1 MRHRENL
8 VYGRFAGGRS
18 HSSARYDDAETQESA
33 SNHWSS
39 SENNASNAWNV
50 NFNSSNV
57 NNNNKYNSNSVRPV
71 AACADFPYLRDSV
84 IDAYLDCL
92 HHKRTSKQA
101 VEYMSIAY
109 VDLNV
114 LAKEIYD
121 RTYTIGVS
129 TCFMVKYPKYREVF
143 AASFRDRIVHHWIC
157 MRLNPLFEFEHAR
170 LGNVSHNCRKGFGS
184 IYSIREVANAM
195 RRISCNYR
203 KEAWVYKGDM
213 DSFYMR
219 IPKPLLWQRLEAFIN
234 AKYDFHD
241 KDLLLWLTKMVV
253 FHSPEK
259 NCILNS
265 PPDMWRNLKPSKSLF
280 RTDDDKG
287 IPIGNLTTQLFA
299 NFYMAQMDEKAKEL
313 FSGLNYHYVRFVDD
327 FVIICDDKK
336 QMLQRVRTLEDYIE
350 KELHLKV
357 HKDKKY
363 CQLVS
368 HGVSY
373 VGAFIKNGRTY
384 LSSRTL
390 ARFKERIV
398 GFNRILD
405 KDVVTIFDLTRIE
418 CVVNSYLGFC
428 VRHRTYRKRRK
439 YICMFVPSFWKYFYV
454 KGHYQSIH
462 IKKKITK
469 NYISA

>member
-1 MRHRENL
+1 ML
-8 VYGRFAGGRS
+8 
-18 HSSARYDDAETQESA
+18 
-33 SNHWSS
+33 
-39 SENNASNAWNV
+39 
-50 NFNSSNV
+50 
-57 NNNNKYNSNSVRPV
+57 
-71 AACADFPYLRDSV
+71 
-84 IDAYLDCL
+84 
-92 HHKRTSKQA
+92 
-101 VEYMSIAY
+101 IAY

-129 TCFMVKYPKYREVF
+129 TCFMVKYPKYSEVF

-170 LGNVSHNCRKGFGS
+170 LGNVSHNCRK
-184 IYSIREVANAM
+184 
-195 RRISCNYR
+195 
-203 KEAWVYKGDM
+203 
-213 DSFYMR
+213 
-219 IPKPLLWQRLEAFIN
+219 
-234 AKYDFHD
+234 
-241 KDLLLWLTKMVV
+241 
-253 FHSPEK
+253 
-259 NCILNS
+259 
-265 PPDMWRNLKPSKSLF
+265 
-280 RTDDDKG
+280 
-287 IPIGNLTTQLFA
+287 
-299 NFYMAQMDEKAKEL
+299 
-313 FSGLNYHYVRFVDD
+313 
-327 FVIICDDKK
+327 
-336 QMLQRVRTLEDYIE
+336 
-350 KELHLKV
+350 
-357 HKDKKY
+357 
-363 CQLVS
+363 
-368 HGVSY
+368 
-373 VGAFIKNGRTY
+373 AFIKNGRTY

>member
-1 MRHRENL
+1 ML
-8 VYGRFAGGRS
+8 
-18 HSSARYDDAETQESA
+18 
-33 SNHWSS
+33 
-39 SENNASNAWNV
+39 
-50 NFNSSNV
+50 
-57 NNNNKYNSNSVRPV
+57 
-71 AACADFPYLRDSV
+71 
-84 IDAYLDCL
+84 
-92 HHKRTSKQA
+92 
-101 VEYMSIAY
+101 IAY

-121 RTYTIGVS
+121 RTYTIVVS

-184 IYSIREVANAM
+184 IYSIHEVANAM

-203 KEAWVYKGDM
+203 KEAWVYK
-213 DSFYMR
+213 
-219 IPKPLLWQRLEAFIN
+219 
-234 AKYDFHD
+234 
-241 KDLLLWLTKMVV
+241 
-253 FHSPEK
+253 
-259 NCILNS
+259 
-265 PPDMWRNLKPSKSLF
+265 
-280 RTDDDKG
+280 
-287 IPIGNLTTQLFA
+287 
-299 NFYMAQMDEKAKEL
+299 
-313 FSGLNYHYVRFVDD
+313 
-327 FVIICDDKK
+327 
-336 QMLQRVRTLEDYIE
+336 
-350 KELHLKV
+350 
-357 HKDKKY
+357 
-363 CQLVS
+363 
-368 HGVSY
+368 
-373 VGAFIKNGRTY
+373 AFIKNGRTY